1 MISDHRNQALQ
12 PTISATPTRY
22 VIPIVVRLFSLGTV
36 GLVILFLLNNYL
48 IYWQEW
54 PGLSNFFA
62 HNEWLS
68 LEPLRSPL
76 TDSAVV
82 QGWIQL
88 SGVIAFLALLTGF
101 VFLAPT
107 RRLRTE
113 SKTLSRFAGYV
124 IRACFW
130 GVLLVGVADM
140 VISFLRVEGWLE
152 PLFGDKMAKNLGR
165 PSWRGTFVHYPLII
179 VGFII
184 ALFSRSLGFIWLA
197 LLVVFA
203 EFLIVVTRFIYSYE
217 QVFQGDLVRFWYAA
231 LFLYASSYA
240 LITEGHVRVDVF
252 YSQFTRRGK
261 AWTNGVGSLLLG
273 LPLCWAILATGMSG
287 RGSSLNS
294 PLLSFEVYQ
303 QGYGMYVKYLM
314 VGFLVVFAVS
324 MMIQFCSYL
333 MNSAADLCKEPDLDN
348 LAEQSP
354 VS

>member
-101 VFLAPT
+101 VFLTPR

-165 PSWRGTFVHYPLII
+165 PSWRGTLC
-179 VGFII
+179 
-184 ALFSRSLGFIWLA
+184 
-197 LLVVFA
+197 
-203 EFLIVVTRFIYSYE
+203 
-217 QVFQGDLVRFWYAA
+217 
-231 LFLYASSYA
+231 LFL
-240 LITEGHVRVDVF
+240 
-252 YSQFTRRGK
+252 
-261 AWTNGVGSLLLG
+261 LL
-273 LPLCWAILATGMSG
+273 
-287 RGSSLNS
+287 
-294 PLLSFEVYQ
+294 
-303 QGYGMYVKYLM
+303 
-314 VGFLVVFAVS
+314 
-324 MMIQFCSYL
+324 
-333 MNSAADLCKEPDLDN
+333 
-348 LAEQSP
+348 
-354 VS
+354 

>member
-1 MISDHRNQALQ
+1 M
-12 PTISATPTRY
+12 
-22 VIPIVVRLFSLGTV
+22 
-36 GLVILFLLNNYL
+36 LFLLNNYL

-62 HNEWLS
+62 HNEWFS
-68 LEPLRSPL
+68 SEPLRSPL
-76 TDSAVV
+76 TDLAIV

-88 SGVIAFLALLTGF
+88 GGVIAFLTIVTGF
-101 VFLAPT
+101 VLLTPG
-107 RRLRTE
+107 RRLRAD
-113 SKTLSRFAGYV
+113 SRTLSRFAAYI

-130 GVLLVGVADM
+130 GVLLVGLVDM
-140 VISFLRVEGWLE
+140 AISFLRVEGWLE
-152 PLFGDKMAKNLGR
+152 LLFGDNMSKNLGR
-165 PSWRGTFVHYPLII
+165 PSWRGTFIHYPLII

-184 ALFSRSLGFIWLA
+184 ALFSRSLGFMWLT

-203 EFLIVVTRFIYSYE
+203 EFVIVVTRFIYSYE

-231 LFLYASSYA
+231 LFLFASSYA

-252 YSQFTRRGK
+252 YSQFTKRGK
-261 AWTNGVGSLLLG
+261 ALTNGVGSLLLG
-273 LPLCWAILATGMSG
+273 LPLCWAILITGMSG

-324 MMIQFCSYL
+324 MIIQLCSYL
-333 MNSAADLCKEPDLDN
+333 MNSVADLCKEPGL
-348 LAEQSP
+348 ESFPGQHSTW
-354 VS
+354 